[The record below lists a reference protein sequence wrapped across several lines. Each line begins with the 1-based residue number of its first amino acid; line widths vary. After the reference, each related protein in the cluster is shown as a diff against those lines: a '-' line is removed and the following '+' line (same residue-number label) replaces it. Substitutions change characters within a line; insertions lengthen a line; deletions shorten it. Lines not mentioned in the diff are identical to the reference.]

1 MLHEITVHID
11 VEGKPTNIPDC
22 ESIIKQS
29 FELRPPGQTTASIFN
44 GVRITLDVRSDRDV
58 SNIWVKFA
66 PSLTMGEARTQQ
78 FVSQYLEQ
86 HNITAVRAPRVYL
99 AFTSGAFGFIVSE
112 YIDGPMCEFSESNL
126 VAAAVQALLKIPSPS
141 STPGPVGG
149 GVIEHPFFLDCWS
162 DIWYETVEELQRH
175 VNGILAKTERPGRV
189 NYIKEVADYGLLLC
203 ISDIQTT
210 NFMKDGEGR
219 IVAVDFGGYSFLPP
233 SFFALA
239 LRRGRGFAHNVSR
252 QIEIPPSPN
261 LVATECASFALVP
274 CGRNDIGE
282 WISLLSLHGCLLPP
296 SHKNTELIGTPVQA
310 PHRGNIWTPPE
321 GTTDQAPHWDI
332 VWG

>member
-1 MLHEITVHID
+1 MSYEVTVHID
-11 VEGKPTNIPDC
+11 DEDKPTNIPDY
-22 ESIIKQS
+22 EFIIKQS
-29 FELRPPGQTTASIFN
+29 FNLRPHQTNAINLNS
-44 GVRITLDVRSDRDV
+44 VRITLDARSDHDV

-66 PSLTMGEARTQQ
+66 PSVTMREARTQQ

-86 HNITAVRAPRVYL
+86 HNIAAVRAPRVYL
-99 AFTSGAFGFIVSE
+99 AFTWGDFGFIVSE
-112 YIDGPMCEFSESNL
+112 YVDGPMCEYSDIDL
-126 VAAAVQALLKIPSPS
+126 VAAAVQAMLKIPSPS

-149 GVIEHPFFLDCWS
+149 GVIEHPFFLERTS

-175 VNGILAKTERPGRV
+175 VNGILAKTRTPGRV
-189 NYIKEVADYGLLLC
+189 NYTKEVADYGLILC
-203 ISDIQTT
+203 ISDIKSV

-239 LRRGRGFAHNVSR
+239 LRRGGGFAHNISC

-261 LVATECASFALVP
+261 LAPTESASFALVP
-274 CGRNDIGE
+274 RGRNDIG
-282 WISLLSLHGCLLPP
+282 LPR
-296 SHKNTELIGTPVQA
+296 ELRSRPTPGVFYGRIQLVS
-310 PHRGNIWTPPE
+310 PPE